1 MNANVQSVQAYVP
14 SRKVS
19 SSALAGAISITV
31 VWAVNNFAMP
41 TGTEIPGE
49 VASALT
55 TILSSLVGYLVPESA

>member
-1 MNANVQSVQAYVP
+1 MNVNVQNVQAYVP

-31 VWAVNNFAMP
+31 VWAVNNFAAH
-41 TGTEIPGE
+41 GTAIPGE

-55 TILSSLVGYLVPESA
+55 TILSSLVAYLVPESA

>member
-1 MNANVQSVQAYVP
+1 MNVSVQNGQAYVP

-31 VWAVNNFAMP
+31 VWAVNNFA
-41 TGTEIPGE
+41 GTAIPGE

-55 TILSSLVGYLVPESA
+55 TILSSLVAYLVPESA

>member
-1 MNANVQSVQAYVP
+1 MNANVQNVQAYVP

-41 TGTEIPGE
+41 TGDRD
-49 VASALT
+49 SW
-55 TILSSLVGYLVPESA
+55 